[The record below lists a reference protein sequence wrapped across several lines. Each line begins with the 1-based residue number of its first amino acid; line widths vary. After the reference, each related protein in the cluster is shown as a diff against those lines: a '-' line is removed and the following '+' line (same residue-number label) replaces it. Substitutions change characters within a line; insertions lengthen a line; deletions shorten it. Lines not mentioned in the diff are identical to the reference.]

1 MSKKIPYSVILFLS
15 KVIYILKRKRIWKEG
30 EKENQIYCHKY
41 HYSAMG
47 K

>member
-1 MSKKIPYSVILFLS
+1 MSKKILIVLFCFPLRLFIF
-15 KVIYILKRKRIWKEG
+15 KIRKRIWKEG
-30 EKENQIYCHKY
+30 EKEKQIYCHKY